1 MTDRELVQKII
12 DSDEAAFKELVETHQ
27 LFVIRTCYALV
38 HDREDAQD
46 LAQEV
51 FIEILKSV
59 ATFRGKAKLSSWIYR
74 IAVNK
79 SLNHL
84 KKYRRRDTFLIFSF
98 HDADGKVKE
107 EQITNHNEHSG
118 GDEVMEEEELKE
130 ALHTAIDGLPVK
142 QKIAFTLHKYE
153 ELPYSE
159 IAEVMNVSL
168 SSVESLIHRARLNLK
183 KRLTYY
189 YHSNRI

>member
-1 MTDRELVQKII
+1 MTDRELVQGII
-12 DSDEAAFKELVETHQ
+12 DSDQAAFKELVETHQ

-46 LAQEV
+46 LAQDV
-51 FIEILKSV
+51 FIEILRSA
-59 ATFRGKAKLSSWIYR
+59 ATFKGTAKLSSWIYR

-84 KKYRRRDTFLIFSF
+84 KKHKRMVSFSIFSF
-98 HDADGKVKE
+98 QDPGGKMQE
-107 EQITNHNEHSG
+107 EQIAEHNTHCD
-118 GDEVMEEEELKE
+118 GDAVMEEEELKA
-130 ALHTAIDGLPVK
+130 ALHTAIGGLPVK

-153 ELPYSE
+153 ELPYRE

-168 SSVESLIHRARLNLK
+168 SSVESLIHRARLNLQ

-189 YHSNRI
+189 YHSNRK

>member
-1 MTDRELVQKII
+1 MTDQELVRGII
-12 DSDEAAFKELVETHQ
+12 DNDQAAFKELVETHQ
-27 LFVIRTCYALV
+27 LFVIRSCYALV

-51 FIEILKSV
+51 FIEVLRS
-59 ATFRGKAKLSSWIYR
+59 ANTFRGTAKLSSWIYR

-84 KKYRRRDTFLIFSF
+84 KKNKRRNTFSLFSF
-98 HDADGKVKE
+98 QGPGGKMQEDQIADHN
-107 EQITNHNEHSG
+107 TNSG
-118 GDEVMEEEELKE
+118 GDTVMEEEELKE
-130 ALHTAIDGLPVK
+130 ALHTAIDGLPLK

-159 IAEVMNVSL
+159 IAEVMKVSL
-168 SSVESLIHRARLNLK
+168 SSVESLIHRAKLNLK

-189 YHSNRI
+189 YNSNRK

>member
-1 MTDRELVQKII
+1 MTDRELVQGII
-12 DSDEAAFKELVETHQ
+12 NSDQAAFKELVETHQ
-27 LFVIRTCYALV
+27 LFVIRTCYAMV
-38 HDREDAQD
+38 HDMEDAKD

-51 FIEILKSV
+51 FIEVLRS
-59 ATFRGKAKLSSWIYR
+59 ADAFRGKAKFSSWIYR

-84 KKYRRRDTFLIFSF
+84 KKHRRKDSFSIFSF
-98 HDADGKVKE
+98 QDPGGKIQE
-107 EQITNHNEHSG
+107 EQIADHHTHGG
-118 GDEVMEEEELKE
+118 GDAVMEEDELKE

-153 ELPYSE
+153 ELPYNE

-168 SSVESLIHRARLNLK
+168 SSVESLIHRARLNLQ

-189 YHSNRI
+189 YHSNRK

>member
-1 MTDRELVQKII
+1 MTDRELVQGII
-12 DSDEAAFKELVETHQ
+12 DSDQAAFKELVEIHQ
-27 LFVIRTCYALV
+27 LFVIRSCYALV

-51 FIEILKSV
+51 FIEVMRS
-59 ATFRGKAKLSSWIYR
+59 ANTFRGTAKLSSWIYR

-84 KKYRRRDTFLIFSF
+84 KKNKRRNTFSLFSF
-98 HDADGKVKE
+98 QGTGGKMHE
-107 EQITNHNEHSG
+107 EQIADQSTYNN
-118 GDEVMEEEELKE
+118 GDTVMEEQELKE
-130 ALHTAIDGLPVK
+130 ALHTAIDGLPDK

-159 IAEVMNVSL
+159 IAEVMKVSL
-168 SSVESLIHRARLNLK
+168 SSVESLIHRAKLNLK

-189 YHSNRI
+189 YNSNRK